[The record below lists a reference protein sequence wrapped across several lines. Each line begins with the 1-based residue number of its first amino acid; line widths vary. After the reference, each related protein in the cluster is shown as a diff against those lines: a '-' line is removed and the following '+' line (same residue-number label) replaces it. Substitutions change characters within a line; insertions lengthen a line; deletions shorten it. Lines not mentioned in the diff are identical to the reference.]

1 MIHVFSYLLFIIF
14 QVQIPALS
22 HVDKRTL
29 TPNIFVQSNY
39 IKLDL
44 RTKILNLKIRDEI
57 GRNAKIIDVMSI
69 TVWKFYHTLK

>member
-22 HVDKRTL
+22 HGGKRTL
-29 TPNIFVQSNY
+29 TPNVFVQSNY